1 MHCCPQTVRKM
12 TFPYLANIFSVE
24 CAVYSI
30 KELFAQPLKGM
41 LEVYGNQVGGKSGVI
56 NTQME

>member
-1 MHCCPQTVRKM
+1 M

-24 CAVYSI
+24 CAVYSLM
-30 KELFAQPLKGM
+30 ELFAQPLKGM
-41 LEVYGNQVGGKSGVI
+41 LEVYGNQVGGKFGVI